1 MMVSEIKKIGRNGI
15 RFLKSDYYDE
25 SLYGLRINIVI
36 KYSLFDLSEIKVYGT
51 NGKFICIAKRMEAI
65 NPLANYTGDAKDIE
79 EFKQKIKQQK
89 RLEQQTIKEYFAEL
103 KKDKIGIPLLE
114 ESYKEYNSIDD
125 KKIYLSEFKDF
136 DEDSHPP
143 KFHNRYEKY
152 DYLKKK
158 ETLTLEEETWICNYE
173 RSDEFQLIYSA
184 EGR

>member
-1 MMVSEIKKIGRNGI
+1 
-15 RFLKSDYYDE
+15 
-25 SLYGLRINIVI
+25 
-36 KYSLFDLSEIKVYGT
+36 
-51 NGKFICIAKRMEAI
+51 MEAT

-89 RLEQQTIKEYFAEL
+89 RLEQQTVKKYFAEL

-114 ESYKEYNSIDD
+114 DNYSDYNPIDD
-125 KKIYLSEFKDF
+125 KKLYLSEFKDF
-136 DEDSHPP
+136 EEDNSPP

-158 ETLTLEEETWICNYE
+158 DTLTLEEENWICNYE